1 MKTASLRKSPQLR
14 INKGSVKNTQIKGN
28 KRSVS
33 SPLTK
38 SIKRN
43 SKRALR
49 SMLLSP
55 MFHTAFKVL
64 VGVMVSTGLFYG
76 SYIAIGRSFANEVV
90 ISKSEIVARVQKL
103 TTLVPIGEE
112 PYDIV
117 RVQDPEDLKKQNAFY
132 KDVEEGDYILMY
144 PNLAVIYNLRSN
156 KIAGIKQV
164 DNIGVVPNQ

>member
-1 MKTASLRKSPQLR
+1 MKPVSLRKSQSTV
-14 INKGSVKNTQIKGN
+14 NKSSFKTTSVKAN
-28 KRSVS
+28 KRSAS
-33 SPLTK
+33 SPLAK
-38 SIKRN
+38 SLKRN
-43 SKRALR
+43 SKKALR
-49 SMLLSP
+49 SILLSP
-55 MFHTAFKVL
+55 AFHTSFKVL
-64 VGVMVSTGLFYG
+64 MGVVVSAGLFYG
-76 SYIAIGRSFANEVV
+76 SYVAIGRSFANEVV

-103 TTLVPIGEE
+103 TTLLPVGQQ

-164 DNIGVVPNQ
+164 DKTAGVPNQ